1 MSDRV
6 KRRIERERRELT
18 RSKERVEWVS
28 GM

>member
-6 KRRIERERRELT
+6 KRRIERERREQT
-18 RSKERVEWVS
+18 RSQERVEWVS